1 MDDFFL
7 DFFSQMVYIQACSFT
22 FESAI
27 DQKKEENPM
36 KKTIVGETYFFIHV
50 FLMVEGK
57 RNIIRFKKQVDRDL
71 MGVDLGDELEE
82 DVTLPDSCGLVVYK
96 VEQSQQFNFNVY
108 MAKHEYN
115 VFYQLAELTSPVKT
129 SKLRLRREHDYIVK
143 SLRKLK
149 NEEEFKRIQ
158 KDLIQAG
165 FEQDRKG

>member
-1 MDDFFL
+1 
-7 DFFSQMVYIQACSFT
+7 
-22 FESAI
+22 
-27 DQKKEENPM
+27 
-36 KKTIVGETYFFIHV
+36 
-50 FLMVEGK
+50 
-57 RNIIRFKKQVDRDL
+57 